1 MVFFLGIYLVVGG
14 FSALTH
20 FGRWLFSSRLIGI
33 LFLPF
38 MIIYFLIYGDIKKRM
53 EAITILK
60 GGLVIGVF
68 YLLTVGTI
76 MLYQNN

>member
-1 MVFFLGIYLVVGG
+1 MIFLLGIYLVVGG
-14 FSALTH
+14 VSAVTN
-20 FGRWLFSSRLIGI
+20 FGRWLFSSWLVGI

-38 MIIYFLIYGDIKKRM
+38 MIIYFLIYGDVKKRM

-76 MLYQNN
+76 MLFQNN